1 MTNDGPRTVLYNPL
15 CFGKIRGGISCT
27 WYICRVLH
35 KEVRPTHCGGHLFMR
50 YPTYML
56 GTGYT
61 KSKNTPCNGICYR
74 CSRCDVVRFSA
85 IFHTSLY
92 SAV

>member
-35 KEVRPTHCGGHLFMR
+35 KEVRPTHCGSHLFMR

-56 GTGYT
+56 GT
-61 KSKNTPCNGICYR
+61 
-74 CSRCDVVRFSA
+74 
-85 IFHTSLY
+85 
-92 SAV
+92 